1 MMIGQ
6 AVSLD
11 RDGLPLAVRVLG
23 PSTLAQNS
31 LNHYNALMS
40 DHSSSVPLGSM
51 PDDLIPE
58 LSLMMPAYN
67 EEEILPIALEEAVA
81 ALKAQVDTWECVI
94 VDDGSTDRTPQILA
108 EWASLEPRIR
118 VVTNDPNRGYSQAL
132 IRGFHACRYSVV
144 FYTDA
149 DAQFDLMEMGRL
161 YPLIADA
168 DMVAGIRVGR
178 QDPWFRLVTSG
189 VFNAIQARVLGVRA
203 RDVNCAFKFF
213 RRDFFEKVDLCSDGF
228 LIDAELYARADRAG
242 LRWAQGPVTHR
253 PRTQGSTTVKVG
265 TIRETLRQ
273 LFALKKALR

>member
-1 MMIGQ
+1 MATIFVW
-6 AVSLD
+6 AF
-11 RDGLPLAVRVLG
+11 LASG
-23 PSTLAQNS
+23 PSS
-31 LNHYNALMS
+31 LYNDSMS
-40 DHSSSVPLGSM
+40 EQPSSVALGTM
-51 PDDLIPE
+51 PDGLIPE

-81 ALKAQVDTWECVI
+81 ALEAQVTNWECVI
-94 VDDGSTDRTPQILA
+94 VDDGSTDRTPEILA
-108 EWASLEPRIR
+108 EWAAREPRIR
-118 VVTNDPNRGYSQAL
+118 IVTNDPNRGYSQAL
-132 IRGFHACRYSVV
+132 IRGFHACKMSVV

-149 DAQFDLMEMGRL
+149 DAQFDLMEMRQL

-178 QDPWFRLVTSG
+178 QDPWFRLITSG
-189 VFNAIQARVLGVRA
+189 VYNVIQARILKVKA

-213 RRDFFEKVDLCSDGF
+213 RRGFFEKVALSSDGF

-253 PRTQGSTTVKVG
+253 PRTEGSTTVKVG

-273 LFALKKALR
+273 LFALKRALE